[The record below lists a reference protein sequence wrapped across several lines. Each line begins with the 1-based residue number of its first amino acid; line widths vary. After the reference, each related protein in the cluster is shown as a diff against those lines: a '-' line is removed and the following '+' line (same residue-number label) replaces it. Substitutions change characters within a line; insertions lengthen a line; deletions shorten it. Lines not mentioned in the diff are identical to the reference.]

1 MLVVPVITDETY
13 PFLAFS
19 DLTCH
24 VEDTGIGVL
33 SKSWKPDNFELHN
46 FLKLSFKNIRDLHSN
61 FVDCEFFI
69 ESNSKILTFLLCV
82 IQTWMTQLI
91 LAISL

>member
-1 MLVVPVITDETY
+1 MLVVPVISDETY

-24 VEDTGIGVL
+24 LEDTGIGVL
-33 SKSWKPDNFELHN
+33 SKAWN
-46 FLKLSFKNIRDLHSN
+46 FLKLSFMNIQDFHSN

-69 ESNSKILTFLLCV
+69 ESNSKILLTFLLCV
-82 IQTWMTQLI
+82 MQTWMTQLI